1 MAVVGPRPAQPA
13 LPQQRSGLGRRGRER
28 ESNWWAA
35 ALHAP
40 CWGGGVA
47 VMGQGSSITSSWD
60 EGGGC
65 CMCVYV
71 CVAATS

>member
-40 CWGGGVA
+40 CWGGGCGDGPGFFDHI
-47 VMGQGSSITSSWD
+47 VMG
-60 EGGGC
+60 
-65 CMCVYV
+65 
-71 CVAATS
+71 